1 MTQTKF
7 NLKEAVQYLGI
18 SERTLKRYVKNNKV
32 TVSYE
37 SRPNTRPIMIFS
49 KQELDR
55 LKEEKNTSTVKPMVE
70 LVPDNDNLS
79 ATQINSVTIPNN
91 NLSEILNLIVQKLE
105 QNNKEQENSL
115 AELDFKLT
123 LNLKEASLLSGLSKN
138 YLREQIKQGNLK
150 GIKIGN
156 AWRVSRKNLNEFIET
171 IFN

>member
-55 LKEEKNTSTVKPMVE
+55 LKDEKNTSTVK
-70 LVPDNDNLS
+70 
-79 ATQINSVTIPNN
+79 
-91 NLSEILNLIVQKLE
+91 
-105 QNNKEQENSL
+105 
-115 AELDFKLT
+115 
-123 LNLKEASLLSGLSKN
+123 GL
-138 YLREQIKQGNLK
+138 
-150 GIKIGN
+150 
-156 AWRVSRKNLNEFIET
+156 
-171 IFN
+171 